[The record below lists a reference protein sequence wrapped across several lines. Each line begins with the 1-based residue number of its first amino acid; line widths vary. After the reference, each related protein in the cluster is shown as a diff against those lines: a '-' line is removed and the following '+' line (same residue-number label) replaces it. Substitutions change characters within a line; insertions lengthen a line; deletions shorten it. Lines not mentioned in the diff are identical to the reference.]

1 MKGQTVSHYRIGDE
15 LGRGGMGVVYRAEDT
30 RLSRTIALKFLPP
43 DLTRDEDA
51 KQRFMQEARAASALD
66 HPNICTIYEIDES
79 ADGQMFL
86 AMACYE
92 GETLKKR
99 IERGP
104 LATDAAVDI
113 AAQIARGPGQGA

>member
-1 MKGQTVSHYRIGDE
+1 
-15 LGRGGMGVVYRAEDT
+15 
-30 RLSRTIALKFLPP
+30 
-43 DLTRDEDA
+43 
-51 KQRFMQEARAASALD
+51 MQEARAASALD

-79 ADGQMFL
+79 AHGQMFL

-113 AAQIARGPGQGA
+113 AAQIARGLVKAHEAASSTATSSRPI